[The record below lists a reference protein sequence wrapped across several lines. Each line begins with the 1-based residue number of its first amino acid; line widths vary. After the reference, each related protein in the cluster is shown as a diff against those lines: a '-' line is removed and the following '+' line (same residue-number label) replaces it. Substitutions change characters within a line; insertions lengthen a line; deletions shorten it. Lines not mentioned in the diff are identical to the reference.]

1 MLPDELIASLG
12 DTHIY
17 MNQMDGVMEQLN
29 RKGNDQL
36 PKLEINRKV
45 EIIEDFKF
53 EDFEIKG
60 YNPDPPIKYPL
71 SVG

>member
-1 MLPDELIASLG
+1 
-12 DTHIY
+12 
-17 MNQMDGVMEQLN
+17 LN